1 MSRTVVAETGESVV
15 LKGFAS
21 SLLNKDDEVDTVEVY
36 LYRILDNKA
45 VLVISLVAPNME
57 GIDEVL
63 KQVTFTR

>member
-1 MSRTVVAETGESVV
+1 MV

-21 SLLNKDDEVDTVEVY
+21 SLLNKDDEVETVEVY

-57 GIDEVL
+57 GIDEIL